1 MPWLEPFETGTGQA
15 AGSQDEDP
23 ILAALDV
30 DEPRDVDD
38 LVSRTGLGPSVVLVR
53 LTELEMGGLAA
64 RQPGARFVRRLGKVI
79 T

>member
-1 MPWLEPFETGTGQA
+1 MPWLEPTAVVSGQPA
-15 AGSQDEDP
+15 ASGDEDRV
-23 ILAALDV
+23 LAALDV

-38 LVSRTGLGPSVVLVR
+38 LVSPTRLAPSAILVR
-53 LTELEMGGLAA
+53 LTELEMGGLAS